1 MMVNDVNESIKIR
14 INLEKQ
20 ALDIQKLRETL
31 ARLIHEI
38 QDSGMWKKEE
48 LETIEYY
55 AMVFNQK
62 LRDSEDALFNLV
74 NEVRECERKHE
85 AIEKKFIDEKRHSF
99 ELI

>member
-48 LETIEYY
+48 LETIEY
-55 AMVFNQK
+55 
-62 LRDSEDALFNLV
+62 LTW
-74 NEVRECERKHE
+74 
-85 AIEKKFIDEKRHSF
+85 
-99 ELI
+99 LIVLLLK

>member
-38 QDSGMWKKEE
+38 QDSGRRSVGNNRIM
-48 LETIEYY
+48 L
-55 AMVFNQK
+55 
-62 LRDSEDALFNLV
+62 
-74 NEVRECERKHE
+74 
-85 AIEKKFIDEKRHSF
+85 
-99 ELI
+99 